1 MLAVIS
7 ARAKS
12 QVDYV
17 LGKWNTEEQ
26 KTYRNELKGQLEIV
40 KSFIG
45 IGVDRTMSEFN
56 NK

>member
-1 MLAVIS
+1 M
-7 ARAKS
+7 
-12 QVDYV
+12 DYV
-17 LGKWNTEEQ
+17 LGKWNSEEQ
-26 KTYRNELKGQLEIV
+26 KTLSERINKSVEIA